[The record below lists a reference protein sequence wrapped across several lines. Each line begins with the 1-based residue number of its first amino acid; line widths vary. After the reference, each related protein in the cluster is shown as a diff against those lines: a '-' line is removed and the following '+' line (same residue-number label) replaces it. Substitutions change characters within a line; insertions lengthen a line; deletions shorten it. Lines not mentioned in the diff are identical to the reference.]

1 MNNAEFNAKIDELWA
16 QTKTGN
22 LPREARF
29 AAIERLTD
37 EYITATG
44 KRPEPAQ
51 IDRLATLCLY
61 EEVTDG
67 RLNKMEVEE
76 RPILSDRQQE
86 RRHGSEASEKWAQD
100 YGVDGRNHRPSTRR
114 Y

>member
-1 MNNAEFNAKIDELWA
+1 MTPIEFNAKIDELWT
-16 QTKTGN
+16 QTKAGQ
-22 LPREARF
+22 LPREERF
-29 AAIERLTD
+29 VAIERLTY

-51 IDRLATLCLY
+51 LDRLATLCLY

-76 RPILSDRQQE
+76 HPILSDRQQE
-86 RRHGSEASEKWAQD
+86 RRHGSEASEKWAKEF
-100 YGVDGRNHRPSTRR
+100 GVDGRNHRSPTRR